1 MLITHYIFE
10 EKISKNVN
18 DIDAHKTSFLLSNKN
33 LGYLLFSNSD
43 KPRSRYE
50 GVFFQMNNKPYRVV
64 ADIRRKDREIME
76 IVNKFYSVE
85 RRFDENREK
94 FFMPYHMNSVAY
106 ELDDEEWISLILDVR
121 DIYKIPEF
129 GRFYNIFEEN
139 NTLVIRYTQEGEFDA
154 FIAIN
159 GASEYKII
167 DKWELAS
174 YEFDRERNSM
184 PHEIYVYNALKL
196 KSDRV
201 VISFSSERDSA
212 IREAM
217 YVYENFSMLEEK
229 NKRMTEEFLMH
240 RWNYVRNIKN
250 DEIRFA
256 YLCCLNS
263 LYQLTTEDGIIA
275 GLPWFFQYWTRDE
288 LISIINVDDEMKKKI
303 IFRDLKMLMDDGRIP
318 NIVQI
323 PEIGNADSVGWLFKR
338 INDLLG
344 MFGIRERN
352 MIRER
357 VLESIGRLNNT
368 YMKNGFLFNNK
379 NETWMDTDF
388 GCGGRE
394 GIRIEIQALF
404 LIMFRLAFRLT
415 RNDKFLELE
424 SILKKKIRRE
434 FWNNEILADGLGD
447 FTIRPNIFIAAYVY
461 PELLTRDEWRIC
473 FENSI
478 PRLWCKWG
486 GITTIDKKS
495 KLFTKN
501 HTGEFPKS
509 YHRGD
514 SWFFLNNMAA
524 LILYRVDGERFK
536 EYIKKIIDAST
547 LDILWNGCIGHHS
560 ELSSASKRESR
571 GCMAQ
576 AWSNSLYIELIDEIS
591 APDW

>member
-1 MLITHYIFE
+1 
-10 EKISKNVN
+10 
-18 DIDAHKTSFLLSNKN
+18 
-33 LGYLLFSNSD
+33 
-43 KPRSRYE
+43 
-50 GVFFQMNNKPYRVV
+50 
-64 ADIRRKDREIME
+64 
-76 IVNKFYSVE
+76 
-85 RRFDENREK
+85 
-94 FFMPYHMNSVAY
+94 
-106 ELDDEEWISLILDVR
+106 
-121 DIYKIPEF
+121 
-129 GRFYNIFEEN
+129 
-139 NTLVIRYTQEGEFDA
+139 
-154 FIAIN
+154 
-159 GASEYKII
+159 
-167 DKWELAS
+167 
-174 YEFDRERNSM
+174 
-184 PHEIYVYNALKL
+184 
-196 KSDRV
+196 
-201 VISFSSERDSA
+201 
-212 IREAM
+212 
-217 YVYENFSMLEEK
+217 
-229 NKRMTEEFLMH
+229 
-240 RWNYVRNIKN
+240 
-250 DEIRFA
+250 
-256 YLCCLNS
+256 
-263 LYQLTTEDGIIA
+263 
-275 GLPWFFQYWTRDE
+275 
-288 LISIINVDDEMKKKI
+288 
-303 IFRDLKMLMDDGRIP
+303 MLMDDGRIP

-352 MIRER
+352 MIREK

-547 LDILWNGCIGHHS
+547 RDILWDGCIGHHS